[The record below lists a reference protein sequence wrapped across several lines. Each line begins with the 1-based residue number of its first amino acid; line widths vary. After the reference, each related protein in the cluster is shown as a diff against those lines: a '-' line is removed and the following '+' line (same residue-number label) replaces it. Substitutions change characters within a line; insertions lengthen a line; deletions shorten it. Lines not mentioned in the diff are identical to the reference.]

1 MADEY
6 LTAALYGM
14 KRFNE
19 LSSKKVKELMWVE
32 KLIELLNEYE
42 TPHSWIVFK
51 SYDNYDGTFYWVD
64 CDGEMEI
71 AWSDSLIISKKYWFI
86 QWLVENEKIEWD
98 EKFYLEDDD
107 WLFGTYECLLMLLAI
122 QDNPIEFLIS
132 ILK

>member
-1 MADEY
+1 M
-6 LTAALYGM
+6 
-14 KRFNE
+14 
-19 LSSKKVKELMWVE
+19 E
-32 KLIELLNEYE
+32 KLIELLNEYDWE
-42 TPHSWIVFK
+42 PRKWKINSEWELALPWLDFVANNTLFEVAI
-51 SYDNYDGTFYWVD
+51 
-64 CDGEMEI
+64 C
-71 AWSDSLIISKKYWFI
+71 SKKYWFI